1 MNWPVNLNLKSPYWQ
16 QYAPDIRIFLILI
29 PLIAGFNY
37 YLTYSNIRLN
47 SFLLLTFTIDTLQG
61 YLAWLVVRHIII
73 RLDRFMPYE
82 RQFLK
87 RLFMQIALTT
97 LSGLIVISAT
107 TEIVS
112 LIFKGELAP
121 LDFYTFDLFIIGVWF
136 LVINGLYISIY
147 FYNKTTPGKPKDV
160 KPVSGTPAL
169 VTRVGNTEI
178 VLPCRDIKCIFRQG
192 DYAVAVTREDK
203 QHLLDNSL
211 NEIFELLPAET
222 FYRLNRQTIMH
233 RDFIK
238 GYRIMPNRRLL
249 VLLTDMEL
257 DTEQYISRTK
267 APEFKKWFSLPQ
279 GI

>member
-1 MNWPVNLNLKSPYWQ
+1 MNWPVNLKFKSPYWQ

-37 YLTYSNIRLN
+37 YLTYSNIRFN

-82 RQFLK
+82 QQFMK
-87 RLFMQIALTT
+87 RVVMQIAFTT
-97 LSGLIVISAT
+97 LSGLVVISAT

-147 FYNKTTPGKPKDV
+147 FYNKSSSV
-160 KPVSGTPAL
+160 KREDAASEALARSL

-178 VLPCRDIKCIFRQG
+178 VLPCRDIKCVFRQG
-192 DYAVAVTREDK
+192 DYAVAVTREDE
-203 QHLLDNSL
+203 QHLLDDSL
-211 NEIFELLPAET
+211 NEISQLLPADT

-238 GYRIMPNRRLL
+238 GYRTMPNRRLL
-249 VLLTDMEL
+249 VLLTNMDL
-257 DTEQYISRTK
+257 DEEQYISRTK
-267 APEFKKWFSLPQ
+267 APEFKKWLSLPQ